1 MIRSLPGVF
10 FIYDMSPFVVHRTEE
25 SQSFFHFLVRMCA
38 VVGGVFTVSALV
50 DRVINFALN
59 GARKREAKGAGIGYI
74 FQ

>member
-1 MIRSLPGVF
+1 MVAALWGAEDQQASASVASSISLDPAVPGF
-10 FIYDMSPFVVHRTEE
+10 R
-25 SQSFFHFLVRMCA
+25 R